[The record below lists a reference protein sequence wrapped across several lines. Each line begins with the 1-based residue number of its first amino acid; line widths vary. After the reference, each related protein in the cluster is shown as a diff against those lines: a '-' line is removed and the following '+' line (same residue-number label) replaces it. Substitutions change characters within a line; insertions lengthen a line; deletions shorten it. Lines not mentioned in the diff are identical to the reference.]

1 MNFNLISPRDN
12 GHDYT
17 IRFKEPIDINA
28 NSSIKLNFAELTRNG
43 KIVLREDGLLT
54 LNVSSLDC
62 FPNLIPSTGFANA
75 PLGADGISVKIAKG
89 TYSFKTFEDA
99 LASGIN
105 TILQGTNRLDYYQS
119 VDVITRDSL
128 GLIGLNLGRDYI
140 GNFNDGDCKFD
151 FTGSPNANAVATS
164 GSTVYENNG
173 GAGGV
178 FDSFAVDFG
187 RHYWHYQNK
196 GLPNFNELNFIQFS
210 GNKRLTPSGG
220 QTGRLIL
227 GLYGEEYAVGLGTS
241 PPTRTAT
248 GGNTNNIA
256 LDGAGFPKNFVNVVI
271 EDYNGD
277 LKIQVAE
284 NTTGAD
290 YGNPTLWES
299 QGASIDEMRQVWSR
313 PISTIFDSGELP
325 DLTLAT
331 YIEQPDYNEE
341 TDREVYIRLYKTDEV
356 ETGVPLWDSQEAGIS
371 FSPQFFVADPSNAE
385 NIDYTENNARG
396 VNARNSQI
404 PFNIALFADTVGEG
418 FRDCLFR
425 SIVKDDDAEP
435 ATIVKKYTISADRAL
450 ASAIGFSSVS
460 KDPNVKLADG
470 EEPDVYLSG
479 ISLGRVPLDISW
491 RKSSYSIF
499 TDLPLSNYKNV
510 NETTDAGFRK
520 AILANIPTP
529 FNSND
534 KLIDQATDGD
544 VAEIIS
550 SYEPHLPIISE
561 MKNNPIR
568 VNNLKIKIVD
578 MDTEQLASE
587 IIASKINFTI
597 E

>member
-1 MNFNLISPRDN
+1 MNFNLISPKDN

-54 LNVSSLDC
+54 MTIDSTKC
-62 FPNLIPSTGFANA
+62 FPRLIPSTGFANA
-75 PLGADGISVKIAKG
+75 PLGANGGSATVAKG

-99 LASGIN
+99 LSQAVN
-105 TILQGTNRLDYYQS
+105 TIISASARLDYYQS
-119 VDVITRDSL
+119 VDAITHDSL
-128 GLIGLNLGRDYI
+128 GLMGLNLGRDYI
-140 GNFNDGDCKFD
+140 DNFNEGDCNFD
-151 FTGSPNANAVATS
+151 FTGSPNANATKVL
-164 GSTVYENNG
+164 GSTVYEKV
-173 GAGGV
+173 GGV
-178 FDSFAVDFG
+178 ANTFDSFAVDFG
-187 RHYWHYQNK
+187 RHYFHYQNK
-196 GLPNFNELNFIQFS
+196 GIPSFNELNFLQFQ
-210 GNKRLTPSGG
+210 GNKELQPSGG
-220 QTGRLIL
+220 QTGTLIL
-227 GLYGEEYAVGLGTS
+227 GLYGKEYAVGLGTS

-248 GGNTNNIA
+248 DGNTNNIA
-256 LDGAGFPKNFVNVVI
+256 LDGAGFPKNFLNVVI
-271 EDYNGD
+271 DDYSGN
-277 LKIQVAE
+277 LTVQVAE
-284 NTTGAD
+284 NTTGED
-290 YGNPTLWES
+290 YGFTTNWES
-299 QGASIDEMRQVWSR
+299 QGASIDNMERVWHK
-313 PISTIFDSGELP
+313 PISTIFESGEVP

-341 TDREVYIRLYKTDEV
+341 EDRPVYVRLYKSDDV
-356 ETGVPLWDSQEAGIS
+356 DTGVALWDSKDNGIC
-371 FSPQFFVADPSNAE
+371 FSPQFLVADPGNVE
-385 NIDYTENNARG
+385 GIDYTLNNAVG

-404 PFNIALFADTVGEG
+404 PFNIALYADTAGEG
-418 FRDCLFR
+418 FSVCQFR

-435 ATIVKKYTISADRAL
+435 ATIVQKYTLTADRAL

-470 EEPDVYLSG
+470 EEPNKYLSS

-544 VAEIIS
+544 VAEVIS